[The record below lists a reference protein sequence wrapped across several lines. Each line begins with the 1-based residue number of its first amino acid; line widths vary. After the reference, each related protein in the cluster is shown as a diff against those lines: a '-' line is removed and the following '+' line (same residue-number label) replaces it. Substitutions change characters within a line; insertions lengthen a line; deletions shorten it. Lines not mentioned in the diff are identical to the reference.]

1 MNVKQVDTLNEIY
14 YGQIAAGSIGMR
26 AMWELLR
33 SSPVQQGPNRITWR
47 GMREWMSKQK
57 SNTLFRRAPT
67 QHVKR
72 GGLPTRLEF
81 LSQLQVDFL
90 DTGKQ
95 AFGGYRYIMVVVDTF
110 TRMLWTCTFR
120 HATLNQDRSVRCMK
134 NILDSIRQLFGGGW
148 PTLSNTSR
156 TQIKSDNGAEFGAD
170 WKREIEAYAPV
181 KVVYGTPSNPNDQA
195 LAENA
200 VGRIRT
206 RLRGYREL
214 YDKNFARYL
223 DRLVAGLNQTPQG
236 PLGYKT
242 PADMLEAVIER
253 EDDDLAMLD
262 AVRAR
267 QRGRASA
274 ARGATRVKERPLTVG
289 QRVRLLDLAYVKAG
303 KSRGNTFKF
312 RNRWTRTIYN
322 VLRVRK
328 VGDSRYTYSISNGKP
343 AYYTRQML
351 QVITRGAQEDAPA
364 AVLAAPDSYTIFK
377 ILDRRPGGQ
386 WLVAYTGYG
395 QPELV
400 PTADV
405 PQNLR
410 AAYIA
415 AGG

>member
-1 MNVKQVDTLNEIY
+1 
-14 YGQIAAGSIGMR
+14 
-26 AMWELLR
+26 
-33 SSPVQQGPNRITWR
+33 
-47 GMREWMSKQK
+47 
-57 SNTLFRRAPT
+57 
-67 QHVKR
+67 
-72 GGLPTRLEF
+72 
-81 LSQLQVDFL
+81 
-90 DTGKQ
+90 
-95 AFGGYRYIMVVVDTF
+95 
-110 TRMLWTCTFR
+110 
-120 HATLNQDRSVRCMK
+120 
-134 NILDSIRQLFGGGW
+134 
-148 PTLSNTSR
+148 
-156 TQIKSDNGAEFGAD
+156 
-170 WKREIEAYAPV
+170 
-181 KVVYGTPSNPNDQA
+181 
-195 LAENA
+195 
-200 VGRIRT
+200 
-206 RLRGYREL
+206 
-214 YDKNFARYL
+214 
-223 DRLVAGLNQTPQG
+223 
-236 PLGYKT
+236 
-242 PADMLEAVIER
+242 MLEAVIER

-303 KSRGNTFKF
+303 KSRGNSFKF
-312 RNRWTRTIYN
+312 RNRWTRTIYA
-322 VLRVRK
+322 VLRVRN

-410 AAYIA
+410 AAYIN